1 MSNKKQTAVEWLAEQ
16 ITYDNGFGQRR
27 NSFTDSFDLSA
38 YFEQAKK
45 MDKQQKI
52 EAYNQ
57 GYRDGEN
64 DASNIHLSIGD
75 IEEYSNAEQYYKE
88 TYEDNN

>member
-1 MSNKKQTAVEWLAEQ
+1 MSNKKHTAIDWLKEQLETYGNQSYCVVEWSMLDKL
-16 ITYDNGFGQRR
+16 T
-27 NSFTDSFDLSA
+27 L
-38 YFEQAKK
+38 QAKE

-57 GYRDGEN
+57 GEFNQGCNGSAEDYYR
-64 DASNIHLSIGD
+64 
-75 IEEYSNAEQYYKE
+75 E

>member
-1 MSNKKQTAVEWLAEQ
+1 MSNKKQGAVEWLESEMLKP
-16 ITYDNGFGQRR
+16 N
-27 NSFTDSFDLSA
+27 LSMKDI
-38 YFEQAKK
+38 FNQAKE

-64 DASNIHLSIGD
+64 DASNIPLSIGD
-75 IEEYSNAEQYYKE
+75 IEDYSNAEQYYKE
-88 TYEDNN
+88 TYEQ

>member
-16 ITYDNGFGQRR
+16 MLWNEFHCPY
-27 NSFTDSFDLSA
+27 L
-38 YFEQAKK
+38 EQAKE

-52 EAYNQ
+52 DAYNQ

-64 DASNIHLSIGD
+64 DASNIPLSIGD
-75 IEEYSNAEQYYKE
+75 IEDYSNAEQYYKE
-88 TYEDNN
+88 TYEASN

>member
-1 MSNKKQTAVEWLAEQ
+1 MSNKKQTSIEWLESEMLKP
-16 ITYDNGFGQRR
+16 N
-27 NSFTDSFDLSA
+27 LSMKDI
-38 YFEQAKK
+38 FNQAKE

-52 EAYNQ
+52 DAYNQ
-57 GYRDGEN
+57 GYRDCEN
-64 DASNIHLSIGD
+64 DASNTPLSIGD

>member
-1 MSNKKQTAVEWLAEQ
+1 MSNKKQTAIDFAVEKLEKLIPSGHQ
-16 ITYDNGFGQRR
+16 III
-27 NSFTDSFDLSA
+27 SIIL
-38 YFEQAKK
+38 EKAKE

-57 GYRDGEN
+57 GYRDCEN

-75 IEEYSNAEQYYKE
+75 IEEYSNAEDYYKE
-88 TYEDNN
+88 TYETSN

>member
-1 MSNKKQTAVEWLAEQ
+1 MSNKQQTSIDWLKEQLETYGNQSYCVVEWSMLDKL
-16 ITYDNGFGQRR
+16 T
-27 NSFTDSFDLSA
+27 L
-38 YFEQAKK
+38 QAKE

-57 GYRDGEN
+57 GEFNQGCNGSAEDYYR
-64 DASNIHLSIGD
+64 
-75 IEEYSNAEQYYKE
+75 E

>member
-1 MSNKKQTAVEWLAEQ
+1 MSNKKQTAVDWLAEQ
-16 ITYDNGFGQRR
+16 MLWNEFHCPY
-27 NSFTDSFDLSA
+27 L
-38 YFEQAKK
+38 EQAKE

-57 GYRDGEN
+57 GYRDCEN
-64 DASNIHLSIGD
+64 DASNIPLSIGD
-75 IEEYSNAEQYYKE
+75 IEDYSNAEQYYRE

>member
-1 MSNKKQTAVEWLAEQ
+1 MSNKKHTAIDWLKEQLETYGNQSYCVVEWSMLDKL
-16 ITYDNGFGQRR
+16 TV
-27 NSFTDSFDLSA
+27 
-38 YFEQAKK
+38 QAKE

-57 GYRDGEN
+57 GEFNQGCNGSAEDYYR
-64 DASNIHLSIGD
+64 
-75 IEEYSNAEQYYKE
+75 E